1 MTSASRRAGVDP
13 RGGPSQSAGAAAPCL
28 RRPDRGPRPGADGPD
43 LPPGVIFHSP
53 AAGRSASAERPLLPA
68 HVAYT
73 LRTSV
78 TYSVRTDVVRNPFW
92 KFHPQSLPAD
102 GFKYNY
108 VFVPLQ
114 DMIETAIVLEQTG
127 WEAAGPAARVQAA
140 PYPCHSS
147 DL

>member
-1 MTSASRRAGVDP
+1 M
-13 RGGPSQSAGAAAPCL
+13 GAAAQRPRQPRAL
-28 RRPDRGPRPGADGPD
+28 PWRRRPRLA
-43 LPPGVIFHSP
+43 PGVIFHSP
-53 AAGRSASAERPLLPA
+53 AVGGSVSASAATPRLPP
-68 HVAYT
+68 HVTYT
-73 LRTSV
+73 IRTSV
-78 TYSVRTDVVRNPFW
+78 TYSMRTDLVKNPFW
-92 KFHPQSLPAD
+92 KFHPQSLPAA

-127 WEAAGPAARVQAA
+127 REAAGPVVQVQAA

>member
-1 MTSASRRAGVDP
+1 MLPSAAGVTF
-13 RGGPSQSAGAAAPCL
+13 SSSSAGQGLGPGSAP
-28 RRPDRGPRPGADGPD
+28 
-43 LPPGVIFHSP
+43 LPP
-53 AAGRSASAERPLLPA
+53 
-68 HVAYT
+68 HVTYT

-78 TYSVRTDVVRNPFW
+78 LYSPRTDRVQNPFW

-102 GFKYNY
+102 GFRYNY

-114 DMIETAIVLEQTG
+114 DMIERAIVLAQTG
-127 WEAAGPAARVQAA
+127 QDTVGPATQTQAI